1 MAIYRL
7 LLWLLLPAAVLRL
20 WWRGRREPGYRKHWP
35 QRLGRFSG
43 PVPARLI
50 WLHAVSLGETRASQP
65 LVEAL
70 MHAFPEH
77 AILLTH
83 ATPTGWAAGSRLFG
97 DRVMQAWLP
106 WDYPFAVRGFLRHF
120 RPEMGILM
128 ETELWP
134 ELLSACRQAG
144 IPVMLAN
151 GRLSAR
157 SAQRYRRFG
166 SLAGGMLQGLCQLAA
181 QSEDDRRRFLSL
193 GARSVE
199 VTGNL
204 KFDVRPDA
212 SQLATGREWRARL
225 AGRPVWLAAS
235 TREGEEALML
245 AAHRRLQCPGALL
258 VLVPRHPQRFDE
270 VAGLVEQSGLRMV
283 RRSSGA
289 WPDPQCEVWLGDS
302 MGELATWYSLAD
314 VAVMGGSLLPYGG
327 QNLIEPASAGCP
339 VILGPHVWNFAA
351 ASQLAVQMG
360 AAVMLTEPQVLVDV
374 LSGLLS
380 DAGRRQQM
388 AAAGLAFSTSQ
399 RGATDRTVRLV
410 RQCLQSASRDA
421 DPAEIP
427 PADPVAATSS
437 TTHTV

>member
-1 MAIYRL
+1 MHVYRL

-20 WWRGRREPGYRKHWP
+20 WWRGRREPRYRQQWA

-43 PVPARLI
+43 PVPDRLI
-50 WLHAVSLGETRASQP
+50 WLHAVSLGETHASQP

-70 MHAFPEH
+70 LSAFPGH

-83 ATPTGWAAGSRLFG
+83 ATPTGRAAGRKLFG
-97 DRVMQAWLP
+97 DRVVQAWLP

-120 RPEMGILM
+120 RPEIGILM

-134 ELLSACRQAG
+134 VLLSACRQAN

-166 SLAGGMLQGLCQLAA
+166 SLVGGMLQGLCQLAA
-181 QSEDDRRRFLSL
+181 QSEADRERFLSL

-204 KFDVRPDA
+204 KFDVKPDA
-212 SQLATGREWRARL
+212 SQLAMGREWRTRL

-235 TREGEEALML
+235 TREGEEALVL

-270 VAGLVEQSGLRMV
+270 VAALVEQSGLRMV
-283 RRSSGA
+283 RRSSGD
-289 WPDPQCEVWLGDS
+289 WPGPQCQVWLGDS
-302 MGELATWYSLAD
+302 MGELALWYALAD
-314 VAVMGGSLLPYGG
+314 VAVMGGSLLPHGG
-327 QNLIEPASAGCP
+327 QNLIEPASVGCP

-351 ASQLAVQMG
+351 ASQLAVQMD
-360 AAVMLTEPQVLVDV
+360 AAVTLNEPQALENVV
-374 LSGLLS
+374 SGLLS

-388 AAAGLAFSTSQ
+388 SAAGLAFSASQ
-399 RGATDRTVRLV
+399 RGATERTISLV
-410 RQCLQSASRDA
+410 RQCLQRAPRGA

-427 PADPVAATSS
+427 PASPATAASN